1 MRFFVAFW
9 MLAAAA
15 RASEP
20 TLVEVQAAAAR
31 HAAGDPVE
39 DADRESRLRASH
51 LAPTVRGEIVGKTDA
66 RTRRGEFRLAPLRED
81 DASDGRTW
89 GIVVTWDL
97 AQLVYSREEG
107 QLALAHQHLARI
119 RREVAIQA
127 AKLWIERRR
136 KCAGLERLS
145 GPLRREAFLDVL
157 RITAELDA
165 LTGGLYR
172 EALKDVEEQL
182 AEEER

>member
-1 MRFFVAFW
+1 MRFIVSFW

-20 TLVEVQAAAAR
+20 TLVEVQAAASK
-31 HAAGDPVE
+31 HAAGETGD
-39 DADRESRLRASH
+39 DSGRTSRLRASH
-51 LAPTVRGEIVGKTDA
+51 LAPTVRGELIAKMDD
-66 RTRRGEFRLAPLRED
+66 RTRRGELRLAPLRED
-81 DASDGRTW
+81 DASEARTW

-107 QLALAHQHLARI
+107 QLALAHQHLARV
-119 RREVAIQA
+119 RREVAVRA
-127 AKLWIERRR
+127 AQLWIDRRQ
-136 KCAGLERLS
+136 KCASLEKLS
-145 GPLRREAFLDVL
+145 GPLRREAYLDLL

-172 EALKDVEEQL
+172 EALAEMQDHL
-182 AEEER
+182 AGEDR